1 MSTPMNTTQSIV
13 QSPVCLCVCL
23 CARLLAC
30 HFACLHALLLACM
43 HETELTDC
51 TVKALIDSLH
61 HADHFWCYQQSGPL
75 CDCPPS
81 PPHRGGGRSRVF
93 CLGLS
98 PPSVFQQRLVE
109 CRPINGD
116 SGHPQ
121 PTNSSEQLQLR
132 LAAPDL
138 CVIADMTAALPLSLS
153 DTRPRPKALRC

>member
-30 HFACLHALLLACM
+30 PFACLHALLLACM

-81 PPHRGGGRSRVF
+81 PPIAAGDVVVSSASAYRRRPFSNSVW
-93 CLGLS
+93 LS
-98 PPSVFQQRLVE
+98 VGQSTETPATHNLQIAPSS
-109 CRPINGD
+109 CS
-116 SGHPQ
+116 SGWLHL
-121 PTNSSEQLQLR
+121 TSVSSS
-132 LAAPDL
+132 
-138 CVIADMTAALPLSLS
+138 T
-153 DTRPRPKALRC
+153 